1 MLDLSAAMALLCA
14 APRISYLGESKF
26 KAMPVRRINMGMVG
40 GGPGSFIG
48 KIHFSSALLDGQI
61 NFVCGAFSS
70 DPAKSR
76 ITGKEYY
83 LDPSRAYDSFQNMIR
98 EEKRLPDGERMDFL
112 CIATPNHVH
121 YEPAKLAL
129 ENGFHVVSDK
139 PLTYNTDE
147 AKDLVRLVEKTGLL
161 FAVTHAYTGYPMVK
175 EAREMIRTG
184 RLGKIRKVVSEYPQ
198 GWLSTLLEATG
209 QTQAAWRGD
218 PARSGKANSMGD
230 IGTHALNLAE
240 YITGLKVTEVCAD
253 ISTMVEGRK
262 LDDDGNVLVRFDNGA
277 RGIIY
282 ASQISAGEENG
293 LKIRVYGEKG
303 GLEWIQVEPNTLIVK
318 WLDRPI
324 EHIRPGN
331 PWCSDLAK
339 YNTRLP
345 AGHPEGLIEAF
356 GNIYRNVATCIQH
369 RLEGTEPP
377 AEALDFPTVYDGL
390 RGMQFVDSVIASAG
404 SDAKWTR
411 FMD

>member
-1 MLDLSAAMALLCA
+1 
-14 APRISYLGESKF
+14 
-26 KAMPVRRINMGMVG
+26 MPARKINMGMVG

-48 KIHFSSALLDGQI
+48 KIHTKSAQLDSQI
-61 NFVCGAFSS
+61 ELVCGAFDV
-70 DPAKSR
+70 DPANSKLQ
-76 ITGKEYY
+76 GKEYY
-83 LDPSRAYDSFQNMIR
+83 LDPSRAYDTFQEMISK
-98 EEKRLPDGERMDFL
+98 EKDLPEGRRMDFL
-112 CIATPNHVH
+112 SITTPNHVH
-121 YEPAKLAL
+121 FEPARLAL

-139 PLTYNTDE
+139 PLTNNTED
-147 AKDLVRLVEKTGLL
+147 ARKLVRLVEETGLV

-175 EAREMIRTG
+175 EAKEIIRSG

-198 GWLSTLLEATG
+198 GWLSTPLENTG
-209 QTQAAWRGD
+209 HMQASWRLD
-218 PARSGKANSMGD
+218 PAMSGKSNCMGD
-230 IGTHALNLAE
+230 IGTHALNLCE
-240 YITGLKVTEVCAD
+240 YITGLKVTQVCAD
-253 ISTMVEGRK
+253 ISIMVEGRK
-262 LDDDGNVLVRFDNGA
+262 LDDDGNVLVRFDNAA

-318 WLDRPI
+318 WLDKPI

-339 YNTRLP
+339 YNTRFP

-369 RLEGTEPP
+369 RLEGKEPP

-390 RGMQFVDSVIASAG
+390 RGMQFIDSVIASAE
-404 SDAKWTR
+404 SENKWTK
-411 FMD
+411 FLE